1 MELSRTSFRKVMGHF
16 ATGVT
21 VVTAHAEGRPW
32 GITVNALSSVSLDP
46 ALVVIAIDRR
56 RRITPFLRRA
66 GRYAVNILGED
77 QQELS
82 DCFAGAE
89 VTPGVEQFC
98 GAAWHPGETGLVLL
112 DGAIATLECT
122 VEQTI
127 SVGDH
132 DLYIARVD
140 ALGTD
145 ERHAV
150 PLLYY
155 RRRYLRVERAREL
168 VPEGR
173 PAD

>member
-1 MELSRTSFRKVMGHF
+1 MELTRTTFRKVMGHF

-46 ALVVIAIDRR
+46 PLVMIAIDRQ
-56 RRITPFLRRA
+56 RRITPFLRQA

-98 GAAWHPGETGLVLL
+98 AMLNGEWGSRPGERTFLHTPNGGFRIGTQGPQPDLGRLVTEV
-112 DGAIATLECT
+112 ATK
-122 VEQTI
+122 
-127 SVGDH
+127 
-132 DLYIARVD
+132 
-140 ALGTD
+140 
-145 ERHAV
+145 
-150 PLLYY
+150 P
-155 RRRYLRVERAREL
+155 
-168 VPEGR
+168 
-173 PAD
+173 